1 MKIVNLTQH
10 NATAEQT
17 AAGVFNLE
25 GIAMNTLK
33 QNLTFTE
40 IPSREEIV
48 NRANIIVGIALAND
62 AEAAMIG
69 GAPYLMP
76 ALEQALAK
84 HGIQALYSF
93 TQRETVEKIGEN
105 GEVIKTAIFKH
116 IGFVEAVKL

>member
-10 NATAEQT
+10 QATAEQM

-40 IPSREEIV
+40 IPSREEII
-48 NRANIIVGIALAND
+48 NRVNIIVGIALANG

-76 ALEQALAK
+76 VLEQALYK
-84 HGIQALYSF
+84 YGITPLYSF
-93 TQRETVEKIGEN
+93 TQRETVEKVGEN
-105 GEVIKTAIFKH
+105 GEVVKTAVFRH

>member
-10 NATAEQT
+10 LATAEQT
-17 AAGVFNLE
+17 ASGVVNLD
-25 GIAMNTLK
+25 GIALNTLK
-33 QNLTFTE
+33 ENLTFME
-40 IPSREEIV
+40 IPSRDGIID
-48 NRANIIVGIALAND
+48 RANLIVGLALANG

-76 ALEQALAK
+76 VLEQALWK
-84 HGIQALYSF
+84 RGITPLYSF

-105 GEVIKTAIFKH
+105 GWVIKTAIFKH